1 MLSVPKTALR
11 RNSLDLKCYGG
22 AGHMPGT
29 GATGGTSETG
39 SEEGAL
45 RHQRSGEPADR
56 RRRFE
61 AIYAT
66 NCGPI
71 LGYALRRTA
80 NGDDA
85 ADVVAETFLTAW
97 RRLDDVPP
105 GDEARLWLYG
115 VARNVLANHRRGER
129 RRSELGDRLRLDL
142 AAVGRDRGYPD
153 PAGAA
158 DGADLAAVAAA
169 FRGLPEADR
178 ELLAL
183 VGWEGLDH
191 GQIAAVL
198 GCSRN
203 AVRIRLHR
211 ARSRLAAAMA
221 DQPGPRRP
229 GPRRSG
235 PRRSALAQL
244 TNGDTP

>member
-1 MLSVPKTALR
+1 M
-11 RNSLDLKCYGG
+11 
-22 AGHMPGT
+22 
-29 GATGGTSETG
+29 
-39 SEEGAL
+39 

-66 NCGPI
+66 NCVPI

-105 GDEARLWLYG
+105 GGEARLWLYG

-129 RRSELGDRLRLDL
+129 RRSELADRLRLDL
-142 AAVGRDRGYPD
+142 AAAGRDRGYPD
-153 PAGAA
+153 PAAA
-158 DGADLAAVAAA
+158 DGTDLAAVAAA
-169 FRGLPEADR
+169 FRCLPEADR

-211 ARSRLAAAMA
+211 ARSRFAAAMA

-229 GPRRSG
+229 GQ
-235 PRRSALAQL
+235 RRSALAQL